1 VTRRAMRPAGRA
13 RLLVRRIG
21 LAVAA
26 IALLVGCMP
35 AASTAEGRSINDLYA
50 GFLIVAAVVAAS
62 VLIPAT
68 LAIVRFRRRREDA
81 PLPSQTRGHVLLEL
95 TWTAL
100 PAITV
105 IGLFIA
111 TFVVLLRVDATSA
124 PRTTEIEVTGY
135 RWGWSFEYPAEGVRV
150 DGLGLPGPEVAVPID
165 EPITVRLTSADVIHS
180 FFVPLFLLKRD
191 ANPGREHT
199 FQFTVEEAG
208 TYRGQCAEFCGL
220 YHSQMPFTVVA
231 MERPAY
237 EAWLTTQRAAASAPP
252 ASAPPAS
259 APPASAVPASP
270 SPSP

>member
-1 VTRRAMRPAGRA
+1 MRPAGRA

-26 IALLVGCMP
+26 ITLLVGCMP

-124 PRTTEIEVTGY
+124 PRTTEIAVTGY